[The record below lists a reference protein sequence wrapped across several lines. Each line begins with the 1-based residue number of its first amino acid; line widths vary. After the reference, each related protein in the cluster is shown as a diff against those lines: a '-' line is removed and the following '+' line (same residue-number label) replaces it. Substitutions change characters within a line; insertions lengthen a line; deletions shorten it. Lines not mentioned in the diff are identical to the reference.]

1 MKPIKK
7 AIFPVGGL
15 GTRFLPATKS
25 IPKEMLPVA
34 TKPLIQYAF
43 EEAVEAGVE
52 EFIFVTGRNKSAI
65 NNHFDHAFELQ
76 TVLSNDEKN
85 DILAEVRDW
94 IPRSGQI
101 VFVPQREP
109 KGLGHAVWCARNL
122 IEKDEDFAVL
132 LADEMVLNPR
142 NGLLKQMV
150 NAYNKVGGNIIAA
163 GEVSYDQVS
172 KYGIVDPAISA
183 HPDSGMQDDGAI
195 KILKLKGMVEK
206 PKSEDAPS
214 NLSITG
220 RYILNSK
227 IFEYLDRAKQ
237 SVGGEIQ
244 LTDSMLAM
252 LRDGAPFYGL
262 KFAGR
267 RFDCGNR
274 LGFLEANIAYALE
287 RDDMK
292 ERVKVMLE
300 KYS

>member
-43 EEAVEAGVE
+43 EEAVEAGIE
-52 EFIFVTGRNKSAI
+52 EFIFITGRNKSAI

-94 IPRSGQI
+94 IPKSGQI

-109 KGLGHAVWCARNL
+109 MGLGHAVWCARNL
-122 IEKDEDFAVL
+122 VEKDEDFAVL
-132 LADEMVLNPR
+132 LADEMVLNPG

-150 NAYNKVGGNIIAA
+150 KVHKKVGGNIIAA
-163 GEVSYDQVS
+163 GEVPYEQVS
-172 KYGIVDPAISA
+172 KYGIIDCDNNGDNV
-183 HPDSGMQDDGAI
+183 M
-195 KILKLKGMVEK
+195 KLKGMVEK
-206 PKSEDAPS
+206 PKPENAPS

-220 RYILNSK
+220 RYILNAK
-227 IFEYLDRAKQ
+227 IFEYLDKGSA

-244 LTDSMLAM
+244 LTDSMLSM
-252 LRDGAPFYGL
+252 LKDGADFYGL
-262 KFAGR
+262 KFEGH

-274 LGFLEANIAYALE
+274 VGFLEANIAYALQ
-287 RDDMK
+287 RDDMRD
-292 ERVKVMLE
+292 RVKVMLE
-300 KYS
+300 KYK

>member
-43 EEAVEAGVE
+43 EEAVEAGIE
-52 EFIFVTGRNKSAI
+52 EFIFITGRNKSAI

-76 TVLSNDEKN
+76 SALATGEKN

-94 IPRSGQI
+94 IPKSGQI
-101 VFVPQREP
+101 VFIPQREP

-132 LADEMVLNPR
+132 LADEMVLSPG

-150 NAYNKVGGNIIAA
+150 NTHNKVGGNVIAV
-163 GEVSYDQVS
+163 GEVPPSQVS
-172 KYGIVDPAISA
+172 KYGIIDPQGNN
-183 HPDSGMQDDGAI
+183 DNV
-195 KILKLKGMVEK
+195 LKLKGMVEK
-206 PKSEDAPS
+206 PKPEDAPS

-227 IFEYLDRAKQ
+227 IFEYLDKGTQ

-252 LRDGAPFYGL
+252 LNDGAPFYGL

-287 RDDMK
+287 RDDMRD
-292 ERVKVMLE
+292 RVKVMLE
-300 KYS
+300 KYR

>member
-1 MKPIKK
+1 MDKK
-7 AIFPVGGL
+7 IRKAVFPVGGL

-43 EEAVEAGVE
+43 EEAVQAGIK
-52 EFIFVTGRNKSAI
+52 EFIFITGRNKSAI

-76 TVLSNDEKN
+76 SVLSGDEKE

-94 IPRSGQI
+94 IPQSGQI

-122 IEKDEDFAVL
+122 IEEGEHFAVL
-132 LADEMVLNPR
+132 LADEMVLNPE

-150 NAYNKVGGNIIAA
+150 TAHENVGGNIIAA
-163 GEVSYDQVS
+163 GSVPCDQVS
-172 KYGIVDPAISA
+172 KYGILDPENENGNIF
-183 HPDSGMQDDGAI
+183 
-195 KILKLKGMVEK
+195 KIRGMVEK
-206 PKSEDAPS
+206 PSPQNAPS

-220 RYILNSK
+220 RYILNAR
-227 IFEYLDRAKQ
+227 IFDYLDRGIV
-237 SVGGEIQ
+237 SIGDEVQ

-252 LRDGAPFYGL
+252 LNDGEKFYGL
-262 KFAGR
+262 KFDGR

-287 RDDMK
+287 RDDMRD
-292 ERVKVMLE
+292 RVISMLE
-300 KYS
+300 KYRA

>member
-1 MKPIKK
+1 MKTIKK

-52 EFIFVTGRNKSAI
+52 EFIFITGRNKSAI

-76 TVLSNDEKN
+76 TVLSNDEKA

-94 IPRSGQI
+94 IPKSGQI

-132 LADEMVLNPR
+132 LADEMVLNPG

-150 NAYNKVGGNIIAA
+150 AAYNQVGGNIIAA
-163 GEVSYDQVS
+163 GEVPNSQVS
-172 KYGIVDPAISA
+172 KYGIVDPA
-183 HPDSGMQDDGAI
+183 GGDGNL
-195 KILKLKGMVEK
+195 LKLKGMVEK
-206 PKSEDAPS
+206 PKPEDAPS

-220 RYILNSK
+220 RYILNAK
-227 IFEYLDRAKQ
+227 IFEYLDKGKE

-252 LRDGAPFYGL
+252 LAGGAPFYGL
-262 KFAGR
+262 IFEGR

-287 RDDMK
+287 RDDMRD
-292 ERVKVMLE
+292 RVKVMLE
-300 KYS
+300 KYCE

>member
-52 EFIFVTGRNKSAI
+52 EFIFITGRNKSAI

-150 NAYNKVGGNIIAA
+150 KAYNQVGGNIIAA
-163 GEVSYDQVS
+163 GEVAHDQVS
-172 KYGIVDPAISA
+172 KYGIVDPINNE
-183 HPDSGMQDDGAI
+183 GNV
-195 KILKLKGMVEK
+195 LKLKGMVEK
-206 PKSEDAPS
+206 PRPEDAPS

-220 RYILNSK
+220 RYILNAK

-244 LTDSMLAM
+244 LTDSMLSM
-252 LRDGAPFYGL
+252 LNDGAPFYGL
-262 KFAGR
+262 KFEGR

-287 RDDMK
+287 RDDMRD
-292 ERVKVMLE
+292 RVKVMLE
-300 KYS
+300 KYK

>member
-1 MKPIKK
+1 MAKQIKK

-43 EEAVEAGVE
+43 EEAVEAGIE
-52 EFIFVTGRNKSAI
+52 EFIFITGRNKSAI

-76 TVLSNDEKN
+76 TVLVEDEKN

-94 IPRSGQI
+94 IPKSGQI
-101 VFVPQREP
+101 VFIPQREP

-122 IEKDEDFAVL
+122 IEDGEDFAVL
-132 LADEMVLNPR
+132 LADEMVLNPG
-142 NGLLKQMV
+142 NGLLGQMV
-150 NAYNKVGGNIIAA
+150 KAYNNVGGNIIAA
-163 GEVSYDQVS
+163 GEVPADQVS
-172 KYGIVDPAISA
+172 KYGIIDP
-183 HPDSGMQDDGAI
+183 QTNDGNMF
-195 KILKLKGMVEK
+195 KLKGMVEK
-206 PKSEDAPS
+206 PQAKDAPS

-227 IFEYLDRAKQ
+227 IFKYLDNCKQ

-244 LTDSMLAM
+244 LTDAMLAM
-252 LRDGAPFYGL
+252 LKDGAEFYGL
-262 KFAGR
+262 KFEGT

-287 RDDMK
+287 RDDMRD
-292 ERVKVMLE
+292 RVLVMLE

>member
-43 EEAVEAGVE
+43 EEAVEAGIE
-52 EFIFVTGRNKSAI
+52 EFIFITGRNKSAI

-94 IPRSGQI
+94 IPQSGQI

-122 IEKDEDFAVL
+122 IEKDENFAIL
-132 LADEMVLNPR
+132 LADEMVLNPG
-142 NGLLKQMV
+142 NGLLKQMMR
-150 NAYNKVGGNIIAA
+150 AYNKVGGNIIASGA
-163 GEVSYDQVS
+163 VPLDQVS
-172 KYGIVDPAISA
+172 KYGIVDPIEE
-183 HPDSGMQDDGAI
+183 SGDVV
-195 KILKLKGMVEK
+195 KLKGMVEK
-206 PKSEDAPS
+206 PKPEDAPS

-220 RYILNSK
+220 RYILNAK
-227 IFEYLDRAKQ
+227 IFEYLDKSSA

-252 LRDGAPFYGL
+252 LNDGADFYGL
-262 KFAGR
+262 KFEGR

-287 RDDMK
+287 RDDMRD
-292 ERVKVMLE
+292 RVKVMLE
-300 KYS
+300 KY